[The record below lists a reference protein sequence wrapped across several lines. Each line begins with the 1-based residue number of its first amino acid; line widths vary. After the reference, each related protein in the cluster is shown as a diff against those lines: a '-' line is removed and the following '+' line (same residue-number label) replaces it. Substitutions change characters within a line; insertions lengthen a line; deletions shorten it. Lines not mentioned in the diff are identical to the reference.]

1 VERIVKKRRQKNLF
15 DFYRYR
21 EELGYADLYMDLLA
35 DLIAE
40 MTSNPEE
47 YKYWRRKID
56 FVALRKFCN
65 SIMRNAKRIV
75 EYIDWAE
82 RELKLKNP

>member
-1 VERIVKKRRQKNLF
+1 MEKIVKKRRQKILF
-15 DFYRYR
+15 NFHRYR
-21 EELGYADLYMDLLA
+21 EALGYADLYMDLLA

-40 MTSNPEE
+40 MTRNSEE
-47 YKYWRRKID
+47 YRYWRRKID

-65 SIMRNAKRIV
+65 SIMRNAKRII

-82 RELKLKNP
+82 RELN